1 MTKFRNYPITVF
13 LNDIDFGV
21 EAYGE
26 RQYIQDVTE
35 LSNGDYRITTDVQ
48 TFAIKEYAF
57 AILESRVDAELN
69 YELDSNINQAMLED
83 YEIGFHQH

>member
-1 MTKFRNYPITVF
+1 MKFRNYPITVF
-13 LNDIDFGV
+13 CNDIDFGV

-69 YELDSNINQAMLED
+69 YELDSNVNQAMLED